1 MSIKKDILLRVGI
14 IYVSLIIL
22 AIAII
27 IQLLSVQFVQG
38 SKWRSLAKELS
49 LKDITI
55 DPNRGDIFSS
65 DGRLLASSVPYYE
78 IRIDTRARGLTS
90 EIFNK
95 NIDSLSLCLSQ
106 LFQDKSK
113 SEYKKELMKARRE
126 RKQYYLLKRKV
137 DYIQLKKLR
146 TFPMFRLGQ
155 NKGGL
160 IAVQTNTRIKPH
172 GSLATRTIGNT
183 SKSDAGNIVG
193 IEGAY
198 DKDLRGVQG
207 IRLMQRLSGGV
218 WMPVND
224 RNEVEPIDGYDVTT
238 TIDINIQDVAESA
251 LRRQLMQHNAHH
263 GCAILMEVKT
273 GEIKAITSLEKD
285 ASGVYLEKYNY
296 ALGEST
302 EPGSTFK
309 LASMIALLE
318 DGYIDL
324 TDTVD
329 TGEGFFMYKG
339 KRIKDSEDEGLG
351 KITMAQAFEHSSNV
365 GISKKIIQYYTGRES
380 MFIDRLYRMKL
391 NQKLGIEIRGEGRPE
406 IKYPGDKFWSGW
418 SLPMMSIGY
427 EVRMAPI
434 HILTFY
440 NAIANDGEMVK
451 PMFVKSVSQHGN
463 LIRTYDTEV
472 INPSICSGSTIKK
485 LKKMLSGVVDSGT
498 AKNLRDS
505 VLRIAGKTGTAQ
517 IAKGRQGY
525 RVALSYQASFVGYF
539 PADDPKYTCI
549 VVVNSPSNSVYYG
562 NVVAGP
568 VFKEIAD
575 KVYATSLNW
584 HPIIKPERHPKVDI
598 PFSKTGSRKELD
610 IVMDKLRIPVD
621 DNSKTDWVTTNKK
634 DTKIEFGNRTVI
646 QHLVPNVVDMGL
658 KDALYLL
665 ENAGLR
671 VVVKGKGK
679 VVKQSI
685 APGTKIQHGNV
696 IYLEMSFG

>member
-14 IYVSLIIL
+14 VYVSLIVL

-38 SKWRSLAKELS
+38 SKWRSLARELS
-49 LKDITI
+49 LQDITI
-55 DPNRGDIFSS
+55 DPNRGDILSS
-65 DGRLLASSVPYYE
+65 DGRLLASSVPFYE
-78 IRIDTRARGLTS
+78 IRLDTRARGLTS
-90 EIFNK
+90 EIFNA

-106 LFQDKSK
+106 LFRDKPK
-113 SEYKKELMKARRE
+113 SEYKRELTKARKANLR
-126 RKQYYLLKRKV
+126 YYLLKRRV
-137 DYIQLKKLR
+137 DYVQLKKMR

-160 IAVQTNTRIKPH
+160 IAVQTNVRIKPH

-183 SKSDAGNIVG
+183 SKSSAGNIVG

-198 DKDLRGVQG
+198 DKDLRGIQG

-218 WMPVND
+218 WMPVHD
-224 RNEVEPIDGYDVTT
+224 RNEVEPVDGYDITT

-251 LRRQLMQHNAHH
+251 LRRQLILHNAHH
-263 GCAILMEVKT
+263 GSAILMEVKT

-285 ASGVYLEKYNY
+285 ESGVYLEKYNY

-324 TDTVD
+324 NDTVD

-339 KRIKDSEDEGLG
+339 KKIRDSEDEGLG
-351 KITMAQAFEHSSNV
+351 KITMEQAFEHSSNV
-365 GISKKIIQYYTGRES
+365 GISKKVIQCYTGRES
-380 MFIDRLYRMKL
+380 KFIDRLYRMKL

-406 IKYPGDKFWSGW
+406 IKYPGDRLWSGW

-440 NAIANDGEMVK
+440 NAIANDGEMVR
-451 PMFVKSVSQHGN
+451 PRFVKSVSQHGYM
-463 LIRTYDTEV
+463 LKTFDTEI
-472 INPSICSGSTIKK
+472 INPSICSSSTIKK
-485 LKKMLSGVVDSGT
+485 LRKLLEGVVDSGT

-505 VLRIAGKTGTAQ
+505 VLKIAGKTGTAQ
-517 IAKGRQGY
+517 IAKGKQGY
-525 RVALSYQASFVGYF
+525 KINLSYQASFVGYF
-539 PADDPKYTCI
+539 PADDPKYSCI

-584 HPIIKPERHPKVDI
+584 HPVIKPERHPRADI
-598 PFSKTGSRKELD
+598 PYSKTGYRRELEFL
-610 IVMDKLRIPVD
+610 MDRLNVPVD
-621 DNSKTDWVTTNKK
+621 DNSSTEWVNTGKKGNKV
-634 DTKIEFGNRTVI
+634 EFKNRTVI
-646 QHLVPNVVDMGL
+646 EHLVPNVVDMGL

-665 ENAGLR
+665 ENAGLK
-671 VVVKGKGK
+671 VVVKGRGK
-679 VVKQSI
+679 VLRQSI
-685 APGTKIQHGNV
+685 PPGTRISPGNT
-696 IYLEMSFG
+696 IFLDMSIG

>member
-14 IYVSLIIL
+14 VYVGLLLL

-38 SKWRSLAKELS
+38 SKWRNLARELS

-55 DPNRGDIFSS
+55 EPNRGDILSS

-78 IRIDTRARGLTS
+78 IRLDLKAKGLTD
-90 EIFNK
+90 EIFNE

-106 LFQDKSK
+106 LFRDKPK
-113 SEYKKELMKARRE
+113 SEYKKELSRARAEKR
-126 RKQYYLLKRKV
+126 QYYLLKRRV
-137 DYIQLKKLR
+137 DYIQLKKMR

-160 IAVQTNTRIKPH
+160 IAEQSNVRIKPH
-172 GSLATRTIGNT
+172 GSIAARTVGNT

-198 DKDLRGVQG
+198 DKELRGVQG
-207 IRLMQRLSGGV
+207 VRLMQRLSGGV
-218 WMPVND
+218 WMSVND
-224 RNEVEPIDGYDVTT
+224 RNEVEPVDGYDVNT

-251 LRRQLMQHNAHH
+251 LRKQLTQHNAHH
-263 GCAILMEVKT
+263 GCAILMEVRT

-285 ASGVYLEKYNY
+285 ESGIYLEKYNY

-318 DGYIDL
+318 DGYVDL
-324 TDTVD
+324 GDTVD

-339 KRIKDSEDEGLG
+339 KRIRESGEKGHG
-351 KITMAQAFEHSSNV
+351 KITMQKAFELSSNV
-365 GISKKIIQYYTGRES
+365 AISKKVIQHYSGRERQ
-380 MFIDRLYRMKL
+380 FIDRLYRMKI
-391 NQKLGIEIRGEGRPE
+391 NRQFDIDIRGEGKPE
-406 IKYPGDKFWSGW
+406 IKYPGDRLWSGW
-418 SLPMMSIGY
+418 SLPMMAIGY

-434 HILTFY
+434 HILTLY

-451 PMFVKSVSQHGN
+451 PSFVKSVSQHGN
-463 LIRTYDTEV
+463 IIKSYKTEV
-472 INPSICSGSTIKK
+472 INPSICSSSTIKK
-485 LKKMLSGVVDSGT
+485 LKTMLSGVVDSGT

-517 IAKGRQGY
+517 IAKGKSGY
-525 RVALSYQASFVGYF
+525 DKVSYQASFVGYF
-539 PADDPKYTCI
+539 PAEEPKYSCI

-598 PFSKTGSRKELD
+598 PFSKTGNRKELD
-610 IVMDKLRIPVD
+610 IVMDKLRIPVEGG
-621 DNSKTDWVTTNKK
+621 SKTQWVSTNRKEDK
-634 DTKIEFGNRTVI
+634 VEFQPRNVIE
-646 QHLVPNVVDMGL
+646 HLVPNVVDMGL
-658 KDALYLL
+658 KDALYIL
-665 ENAGLR
+665 ENSGLK
-671 VVVKGKGK
+671 VVVKGRGK

-685 APGTKIQHGNV
+685 SPGTRIVQGST

>member
-27 IQLLSVQFVQG
+27 FQLFTVQFVQG
-38 SKWRSLAKELS
+38 NKWRSLAKELS

-55 DPNRGDIFSS
+55 SPNRGDILAS

-78 IRIDTRARGLTS
+78 IRIDTKAKGLTP
-90 EIFNK
+90 EIFSN
-95 NIDSLSLCLSQ
+95 NIDSLSLCLSK
-106 LFQDKSK
+106 LFNDKPK
-113 SEYKKELMKARRE
+113 SEYKRELLNARRE
-126 RKQYYLLKRKV
+126 NRQYYLLKRKV

-160 IAVQTNTRIKPH
+160 IAVQSNFRIKPH
-172 GSLATRTIGNT
+172 GSLATRTVGNT

-198 DKDLRGVQG
+198 DKDLRGVEG
-207 IRLMQRLSGGV
+207 VRLMQRLSGSV

-224 RNEVEPIDGYDVTT
+224 RNEVEPVDGYDITT
-238 TIDINIQDVAESA
+238 TIDVNIQDVAESA
-251 LRRQLMQHNAHH
+251 LRRQLMKNNAHH
-263 GCAILMEVKT
+263 GCAILMEVST
-273 GEIKAITSLEKD
+273 GEIKAITSLERD
-285 ASGVYLEKYNY
+285 DSGIYLEKYNY

-318 DGYIDL
+318 DGYIDME
-324 TDTVD
+324 DTVD
-329 TGEGFFMYKG
+329 TGEGFYMYKG
-339 KRIKDSEDEGLG
+339 KKIKDSEDKGLG
-351 KITMAQAFEHSSNV
+351 KITMLQAFEHSSNV
-365 GISKKIIQYYTGRES
+365 GISKKVVQYYTGRERQ
-380 MFIDRLYRMKL
+380 FIDRLYRMKI
-391 NQKLGIEIRGEGRPE
+391 NQKLDIDIRGEGKPE
-406 IKYPGDKFWSGW
+406 IKYPGDRLWSGW

-451 PMFVKSVSQHGN
+451 PSFVKSVSQHGN
-463 LIRTYDTEV
+463 VIKSFDTEI
-472 INPSICSGSTIKK
+472 INPSICSSST
-485 LKKMLSGVVDSGT
+485 LKKVRRMLAGVVDSGT
-498 AKNLRDS
+498 ARNLRDS
-505 VLRIAGKTGTAQ
+505 VLHIAGKTGTAQ
-517 IAKGRQGY
+517 IAKGKQGY
-525 RVALSYQASFVGYF
+525 RIALSYQASFVGYF
-539 PADDPKYTCI
+539 PADNPKYSCI

-575 KVYATSLNW
+575 KVYATSVNW
-584 HPIIKPERHPKVDI
+584 HPIIKSERHPKVDI
-598 PFSKTGSRKELD
+598 PYSKTGDRKELD
-610 IVMDKLRIPVD
+610 IVMDKLNIPVE
-621 DNSKTDWVTTNKK
+621 DNSKSNWVTTNKK
-634 DTKIEFGNRTVI
+634 DDKIEFISRSVI
-646 QHLVPNVVDMGL
+646 DHLVPNVVDMGL

-671 VVVKGKGK
+671 VIVTGRGK
-679 VVKQSI
+679 VRKQSI
-685 APGTKIQHGNV
+685 APGSRIVQGGT
-696 IYLEMSFG
+696 IYLEMSYG

>member
-14 IYVSLIIL
+14 VYMSLIIL
-22 AIAII
+22 AIAIV
-27 IQLLSVQFVQG
+27 IQLFSVQFVQG
-38 SKWRSLAKELS
+38 SKWRSLAQELS
-49 LKDITI
+49 LNNIKIE
-55 DPNRGDIFSS
+55 PNRGDILAT
-65 DGRLLASSVPYYE
+65 DGRLLASSVPFYE
-78 IRIDTRARGLTS
+78 IRLDTRARGLTD
-90 EIFNK
+90 EIFDA
-95 NIDSLSLCLSQ
+95 NIDSLSICLSK
-106 LFQDKSK
+106 LFGDKSK
-113 SEYKKELMKARRE
+113 SEYKRELIKARKEKR
-126 RKQYYLLKRKV
+126 QYYLLKRRV

-146 TFPMFRLGQ
+146 TFPMFRLGK

-160 IAVQTNTRIKPH
+160 IAVQSNVRIKPH
-172 GSLATRTIGNT
+172 GSIAARTVGNT
-183 SKSDAGNIVG
+183 SKSESGNIVG

-198 DKDLRGVQG
+198 DKDLGGIQGV
-207 IRLMQRLSGGV
+207 RLMQRLSGGV

-224 RNEVEPIDGYDVTT
+224 RNEVEPVDGYDVTT

-251 LRRQLMQHNAHH
+251 LRKQLMKHDAHH

-285 ASGVYLEKYNY
+285 ESGEYMEKYNY

-318 DGYIDL
+318 DGFVDL
-324 TDTVD
+324 EDTVD
-329 TGEGFFMYKG
+329 TGEGFFIYKG

-351 KITMAQAFEHSSNV
+351 KITMLEAFEHSSNV
-365 GISKKIIQYYTGRES
+365 AISKKIIQYYTGRES
-380 MFIDRLYRMKL
+380 QFIDRLYRMKL

-406 IKYPGDKFWSGW
+406 IKYPGDKYWSGW

-427 EVRMAPI
+427 EIRLAPI

-440 NAIANDGEMVK
+440 NAIANNGEMVK
-451 PMFVKSVSQHGN
+451 PVFVKSVSQHGN
-463 LIRTYDTEV
+463 TIRSFETEV
-472 INPSICSGSTIKK
+472 INPSICSSSTIKK
-485 LKKMLSGVVDSGT
+485 VKKMLAGVVDSGT

-505 VLRIAGKTGTAQ
+505 VLHIAGKTGTAQ
-517 IAKGRQGY
+517 IAKGKQGY

-539 PADDPKYTCI
+539 PAEDPKYSCI

-584 HPIIKPERHPKVDI
+584 HPIIATSRRPKVDV
-598 PFSKTGSRKELD
+598 PYSKTGYRKELD
-610 IVMDKLRIPVD
+610 IVLDKLHIPFE
-621 DNSKTDWVTTNKK
+621 NAAKTDWVSTNKK
-634 DTKIEFGNRTVI
+634 DDKIELQSRSVI
-646 QHLVPNVVDMGL
+646 EHLVPNVVDMGL

-665 ENAGLR
+665 ENAGLK
-671 VVVKGKGK
+671 VIVKGRGK
-679 VVKQSI
+679 VVRQSLP
-685 APGTKIQHGNV
+685 PGTRIMNGGT
-696 IYLEMSFG
+696 IYLDMSFG